1 VQEGG
6 FPEQL
11 CCPLSKS
18 KMQNRTSMVGTY
30 VVVQDEQVE
39 QQVEQQKGLFVVK
52 MILIMRNHHALVY
65 GGGKC
70 ALTLHRMH

>member
-1 VQEGG
+1 
-6 FPEQL
+6 
-11 CCPLSKS
+11 
-18 KMQNRTSMVGTY
+18 MVATC

-52 MILIMRNHHALVY
+52 MILIKKKNHAHDALVY